1 MLGDNALPVFLIV
14 GVAAT
19 LAIGSTFTPVISR
32 GSVTPATSKEVANQR
47 QEFAY
52 CRSNLDDVNCAC
64 FAGVAGHIL
73 SQENPAFRGTV
84 SSNRSELARSQATQS
99 C

>member
-1 MLGDNALPVFLIV
+1 MLGENAIPIYLVA
-14 GVAAT
+14 GVAIA
-19 LAIGSTFTPVISR
+19 LAVGSTFTPVISR
-32 GSVTPATSKEVANQR
+32 GSTPPASSKEVAIAK

-64 FAGVAGHIL
+64 FADIAGQVLLDDI
-73 SQENPAFRGTV
+73 PDFRGTV
-84 SSNRSELARSQATQS
+84 AVDKSELARWQAMQS